1 MADTEV
7 KNNDDKL
14 LEFLIPIPDVTDP
27 AHITRRIK
35 TPSTAKDK
43 QRKIA
48 SLPDQQSIEEVS
60 PDISNIN
67 ISEDTTPPIPME
79 DIVRRQKKVKKLL
92 ANCDKLDASIGSIV
106 TNLKNQTKDYDVQ
119 IDISKDPLLKMA
131 VKKIF
136 KKSYKYIDKNMYL
149 YAIDRLMELQ
159 NKRLEESLKDG

>member
-14 LEFLIPIPDVTDP
+14 LEFHTPIPDVTDP

-48 SLPDQQSIEEVS
+48 SLPDRQSIEELS

-67 ISEDTTPPIPME
+67 ISEDTAPPIPME

-92 ANCDKLDASIGSIV
+92 ANCDKLDASVGSIV